1 MVLCL
6 AWLIYGETNDWN
18 PRTLTVCITRLARLV
33 AVRLKEFWSDFG
45 TGTEIKPR
53 KLRVN
58 LLRMLDSSLHSS
70 FTTRGFKL
78 CEWSPFPT
86 SPVPTVL
93 NCGTCVIIRKSIV
106 AARRVNK
113 ARLKHIWFIQVHI
126 VQNGLIGKL
135 QVGLISLIHPHYDLL
150 ELVTTIE
157 RYSIICSR
165 WLLFLKT
172 NWFIYLIE

>member
-18 PRTLTVCITRLARLV
+18 PQTLTVCITRLARLV

-45 TGTEIKPR
+45 AGTEIKPR

-70 FTTRGFKL
+70 FTTRSFKL

-86 SPVPTVL
+86 SPVTTVL
-93 NCGTCVIIRKSIV
+93 NCGTGVIIRKSIV

-113 ARLKHIWFIQVHI
+113 AEAH
-126 VQNGLIGKL
+126 
-135 QVGLISLIHPHYDLL
+135 LIHPGPYSPKWTHWKITSWIN
-150 ELVTTIE
+150 ELNSSSLWPVRTGDDNSTIQHN
-157 RYSIICSR
+157 
-165 WLLFLKT
+165 LFTLVA
-172 NWFIYLIE
+172 F